1 MMDAGMARGWDLR
14 DGVIAGGAIVGVVFA
29 LIELTGSDIDK
40 AAGQTLGT
48 ALVVILFT
56 VFGSAGVALA
66 HWQPRYAL
74 LGAVTATLS
83 LLACGAT
90 VVSIWG
96 STPSLFGF
104 GFGGTSGTVG
114 GITVLLAIA
123 SSATCV
129 LLATV
134 RPGEDGG
141 TRLVRLVAVGSLA
154 LFVALAIL
162 AIVDR
167 SIDIGPRVYAILATA
182 YVVGTA
188 VALILRLLPT
198 REDLPA
204 PNS

>member
-1 MMDAGMARGWDLR
+1 MDARAGRGWDLR
-14 DGVIAGGAIVGVVFA
+14 DAVIAAGVAVGVVFA

-56 VFGSAGVALA
+56 VLGSAGIALA

-90 VVSIWG
+90 VVSVWSG
-96 STPSLFGF
+96 TPSLFGF
-104 GFGGTSGTVG
+104 GFDGTSGTIG
-114 GITVLLAIA
+114 GITDLLAIA

-141 TRLVRLVAVGSLA
+141 TRLVRLVAVGSLV

-162 AIVDR
+162 AIVDHN
-167 SIDIGPRVYAILATA
+167 IDIGPRVYAILATA

-188 VALILRLLPT
+188 VVLILRLLPT
-198 REDLPA
+198 REETLV
-204 PNS
+204 S